1 MRDQRKKVAI
11 PYSPSQIAHRQSPIS
26 FPRKEG
32 NKIIKQVNI
41 NEKIRAP
48 QIRLIG
54 VDGTQLGIVTRA
66 EALARAAEEKLD
78 LVEVAPKA
86 APPVCKIMDYGK
98 YKYLQSKKLQ
108 EAKKKQVT
116 IQVKEVK
123 IRPKTEEH
131 DYQFKLRHIKRFLN
145 EKNKAKVTIMFRG
158 REIAHSELG
167 LKVLQRIIADTEEM
181 GAVEQTPRLEGR
193 NMTMILTPRS

>member
-1 MRDQRKKVAI
+1 M
-11 PYSPSQIAHRQSPIS
+11 
-26 FPRKEG
+26 
-32 NKIIKQVNI
+32 NVNQ
-41 NEKIRAP
+41 KIRAP

-54 VDGTQLGIVTRA
+54 EDGTQLGIVPLE

-86 APPVCKIMDYGK
+86 SPPVCKIMDYGK
-98 YKYLQSKKLQ
+98 YKYLQAKKLQ
-108 EAKKKQVT
+108 EAKKKQTT

-131 DYQFKLRHIKRFLN
+131 DYQFKLRHIKRFLS

-167 LKVLQRIIADTEEM
+167 LKVLERIIVDIEEQ
-181 GAVEQTPRLEGR
+181 GIVEQAPKLEGR
-193 NMTMILTPRS
+193 NMIMILAPRQ